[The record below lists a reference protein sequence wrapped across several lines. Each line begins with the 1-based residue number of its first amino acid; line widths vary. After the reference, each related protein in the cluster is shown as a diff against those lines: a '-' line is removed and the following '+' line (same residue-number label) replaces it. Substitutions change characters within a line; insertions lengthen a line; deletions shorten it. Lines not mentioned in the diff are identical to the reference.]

1 MSQDRGQRNI
11 DRRIDILK
19 CFLKEGFNLSPEAL
33 NVLEK
38 MDDERIREIVKKFA
52 EEPNKKIVITRAH
65 LNQYISIEPTSKTR
79 RPLAAEYE
87 SDVKVIKAPQG
98 DLHIKGELDDF
109 VKYFQDRYRKIR
121 RIIVDRYKI
130 KPMEIQDALTSKDGS
145 DVTIVGLI
153 SDIRTSKSKNTII
166 TLEDETGEIT
176 VIARYK
182 DFSNRI
188 FLKDE
193 VVGVV
198 GRKLSKKTVI
208 AQRILEPDTRP
219 RRIEN
224 RDTPLAAALISDLH
238 IGSKYFLEKVFK
250 KFIGWIRQADSLAG
264 RIKYLVIAGDI
275 VDGIG
280 VYPSQERELKIKD
293 VQKQFEYATRLL
305 SNLPD
310 YIKVI
315 LIPGNHDPVRDSDP
329 QPPIPEDYTNQLS
342 SVVDLL
348 SLGNPAY
355 ISIEGVEFLIYHGR
369 SLNSWQ
375 RYTPQAIP
383 LTKTSSLRML
393 ELMLRKRHLAPVYGE
408 TPITPFSED
417 WLVIERIPDVMHC
430 GHIHVNALGRYKGV
444 TLINSGTFQ
453 GETPYIE
460 QQGITVTPG
469 IVPVIQ
475 LGSLNVIEKYYA
487 QGTSE
492 GYPVEQVS
500 LSPR

>member
-1 MSQDRGQRNI
+1 MSQDDGHRIN
-11 DRRIDILK
+11 DRRIDILR

-33 NVLEK
+33 SLLEK
-38 MDDERIREIVKKFA
+38 VNDEKIREIVKKFA

-65 LNQYISIEPTSKTR
+65 LNRYIDLEPATRIR
-79 RPLAAEYE
+79 RPPAAEYD
-87 SDVKVIKAPQG
+87 SNIKVVKAPG
-98 DLHIKGELDDF
+98 DDLHIKGEVDDF
-109 VKYFQDRYRKIR
+109 VKYFRDRYRKIR
-121 RIIVDRYKI
+121 GIIVDRYKI
-130 KPMEIQDALTSKDGS
+130 KFMEIRDALNLRDGS
-145 DVTIVGLI
+145 DVSIVGII

-166 TLEDETGEIT
+166 TLEDETGEII
-176 VIARYK
+176 VIVRYK
-182 DFSNRI
+182 DFSHRI

-193 VVGVV
+193 VVGVI

-208 AQRILEPDTRP
+208 AQRILEPDTKP
-219 RRIEN
+219 KKVEN
-224 RDTPLAAALISDLH
+224 RDTPLSAALISDLH
-238 IGSKYFLEKVFK
+238 IGSKYFLEKIFR
-250 KFIGWIRQADSLAG
+250 KFLEWIKRGDPLSG
-264 RIKYLVIAGDI
+264 RIKYLIIAGDI

-293 VQKQFEYATRLL
+293 VQKQFKYAASLL
-305 SNLPD
+305 SYLPD

-329 QPPIPEDYTNQLS
+329 QPPIPEDYLS
-342 SVVDLL
+342 QISSAVDLL

-355 ISIEGVEFLIYHGR
+355 ISIESVEFLIYHGR

-383 LTKTSSLRML
+383 LTRKSSLRML

-417 WLVIERIPDVMHC
+417 WLVIDRVPDVIHC
-430 GHIHVNALGRYKGV
+430 GHIHVNALGRYRGV
-444 TLINSGTFQ
+444 TLVNSGTFQ

-469 IVPVIQ
+469 IVPIIQ
-475 LGSLNVIEKYYA
+475 LGSLNVIEKNFA
-487 QGTSE
+487 
-492 GYPVEQVS
+492 
-500 LSPR
+500 

>member
-1 MSQDRGQRNI
+1 MSQDGGHWNI
-11 DRRIDILK
+11 DRRIDILR

-33 NVLEK
+33 SLLEK
-38 MDDERIREIVKKFA
+38 VDDEKIREIVKKFA

-65 LNQYISIEPTSKTR
+65 LNQYVDLEPATRIR
-79 RPLAAEYE
+79 RPPAAEYD
-87 SDVKVIKAPQG
+87 SDIKVIKAPG
-98 DLHIKGELDDF
+98 DDLHIKGEVDDF
-109 VKYFQDRYRKIR
+109 VKYFRDRYRKIR
-121 RIIVDRYKI
+121 EIIVNRYKI
-130 KPMEIQDALTSKDGS
+130 KFMEIQDALNSKDGS
-145 DVTIVGLI
+145 DVSIVGII
-153 SDIRTSKSKNTII
+153 SDVRTSKSKNTII

-176 VIARYK
+176 VIIRYK
-182 DFSNRI
+182 DFSHRI

-208 AQRILEPDTRP
+208 AQRILEPDTKP
-219 RRIEN
+219 KKIEN
-224 RDTPLAAALISDLH
+224 KDTPLAAALISDLH
-238 IGSKYFLEKVFK
+238 IGSKYFLEKVFR
-250 KFIGWIRQADSLAG
+250 KFLEWIKQRDSLSG
-264 RIKYLVIAGDI
+264 RIKYLVIAGDL

-293 VQKQFEYATRLL
+293 VQKQFKYAASLL
-305 SNLPD
+305 SYLPD

-329 QPPIPEDYTNQLS
+329 QPPIPEDYLS
-342 SVVDLL
+342 HISSAVDLL

-383 LTKTSSLRML
+383 LTRKSSLRML

-408 TPITPFSED
+408 TPITPLSED
-417 WLVIERIPDVMHC
+417 WLVIDRVPDVIHC

-444 TLINSGTFQ
+444 TLVNSGTFQ

-475 LGSLNVIEKYYA
+475 LANLNVIEENFA
-487 QGTSE
+487 
-492 GYPVEQVS
+492 
-500 LSPR
+500 